1 MTDKFILYARKIV
14 SNPLLKRKQIQVEII
29 HPDQGCVS
37 KTAIKGKLSTMFK
50 TKDENI
56 SVFGLKG
63 TFGGGRSSGFALM
76 YDNLDAR
83 KKYDQKMLL
92 KRDGLFT
99 PKNKFTRKMKKEM
112 KGRMNK
118 VRGTAKAKAA
128 NAGGKKKK

>member
-1 MTDKFILYARKIV
+1 
-14 SNPLLKRKQIQVEII
+14 
-29 HPDQGCVS
+29 
-37 KTAIKGKLSTMFK
+37 MFK
-50 TKDENI
+50 IKEENI

-76 YDNLDAR
+76 YDSLDAR

-92 KRDGLFT
+92 RRDGLFT
-99 PKNKFTRKMKKEM
+99 PKNNFTRKMKKEM

-128 NAGGKKKK
+128 SAGGKKKK